1 MEKRDLI
8 LHLIQKMA
16 QFLRAIFNS
25 LPHNQFH
32 SIQEV
37 EDFTL
42 FIKENSLLDLDY
54 LITLQSQSEFINAFK
69 DIDGMNMENKELL
82 ANLLTEM
89 YVKTKSLNISKSILY
104 KEKALWLYTH
114 IMNETKSFNWNI
126 QQKIALLNL

>member
-1 MEKRDLI
+1 
-8 LHLIQKMA
+8 MA

-25 LPHNQFH
+25 LPHKQFH

-104 KEKALWLYTH
+104 KEKALWLYIH

>member
-1 MEKRDLI
+1 
-8 LHLIQKMA
+8 MA

-25 LPHNQFH
+25 LPHEQFH

-82 ANLLTEM
+82 ANLLAEM

-126 QQKIALLNL
+126 QHKIALLNL